1 MHIING
7 CYNIHLNSPFSVYG
21 ENFCLL
27 IQNIILIILLWVFE
41 KNSTNFQKT
50 VISCIILGS
59 LLYLYLDLFVPE
71 SFWILLMNAQ
81 IFMVAYSRMPQIL
94 ENYRAK
100 YTGELSSIMFLLN
113 TFGNL
118 ARTFTF
124 IKETHD
130 LLNMFTS
137 GVSAVLNFTIFVQ
150 VLFYWKNKV
159 PDEKN
164 AEMKEFEPIPNGNSE
179 EREMV

>member
-1 MHIING
+1 
-7 CYNIHLNSPFSVYG
+7 
-21 ENFCLL
+21 
-27 IQNIILIILLWVFE
+27 
-41 KNSTNFQKT
+41 
-50 VISCIILGS
+50 
-59 LLYLYLDLFVPE
+59 
-71 SFWILLMNAQ
+71 
-81 IFMVAYSRMPQIL
+81 
-94 ENYRAK
+94 
-100 YTGELSSIMFLLN
+100 MFLLN

-179 EREMV
+179 EKEMV